1 MENFSWFTLPFS
13 IGALILAVTLITKYV
28 LWILQLSRIDKLRI
42 LNSIFTV
49 RTVRA
54 IREVVMES
62 LLHRNVFKTN
72 PILGYMHMS
81 FAFGWLVLIVAGH
94 IEACVHAA
102 SLSVSPWQ
110 AIFFRY
116 FVHEP
121 FFGHRLFAQLMDF
134 ILLYIL
140 SGVFMAY
147 AKRLNSK
154 LFGMKRTTKLR
165 TRDYIAMTALWAI
178 FPLRLFAEGATAA
191 LHGNGGF
198 LTKSVGKFFSLMQI
212 TPVTEN
218 TLWWAYSISLG
229 LFFVTLPFT
238 RYMHI
243 LTEVLYIFLKE
254 YGIKLKKE
262 YNSFSEI
269 QVYSCSR
276 CGICVDACQMHH
288 ANISN
293 NQSVYILKNMRD
305 DNLTDRK
312 LYNCLLCG
320 RCEKACPVNINL
332 NDLRISQRIKSSK
345 EYNSTYD
352 FLEHTPVPKADVLY
366 YAGCMTHLTPGIKN
380 SIVKVLEKA
389 DINYLFLDKD
399 KGACC
404 GRPLMQAGQHEAAK
418 KLIIYN
424 REQILASGA
433 HTLLVSCPICYKV
446 FKDDYELGQINIVHH
461 SEYFLELVEQGKIT
475 LAKSP
480 ASFVYHDPCELGRGC
495 NVYEQPREL
504 LRKTGKLT
512 DIRQQK
518 ENSLCC
524 SGSIGD
530 LSLSMTDRNRIKDE
544 TLKVLLKANPDVLAT
559 ACPLC
564 KKTFVKGVDIQVKDI
579 AEIVAE
585 AIVRPS

>member
-1 MENFSWFTLPFS
+1 MENFSWFVLPFC
-13 IGALILAVTLITKYV
+13 IGTLILFTVLIIKYV
-28 LWILQLSRIDKLRI
+28 VWILQLSRIDKLRI

-49 RTVRA
+49 RTLRA
-54 IREVVMES
+54 IREIIMES
-62 LLHRNVFKTN
+62 LLHRNVYKTN

-81 FAFGWLVLIVAGH
+81 FAFGWFLLIVVGH
-94 IEACVHAA
+94 VEACVHAG
-102 SLSVSPWQ
+102 SLSISPWEG
-110 AIFFRY
+110 IFFRY
-116 FVHEP
+116 FVNEP
-121 FFGHRLFAQLMDF
+121 FVGHKLFAQLMDL

-165 TRDYIAMTALWAI
+165 TRDYIAMSALWAI
-178 FPLRLFAEGATAA
+178 FPLRLIAESASAA
-191 LHGNGGF
+191 LHNNGGF
-198 LTKSVGKFFSLMQI
+198 LTNTVGKLLEFMNI
-212 TPVTEN
+212 TPAVEN
-218 TLWWAYSISLG
+218 GLWWAYSISLG
-229 LFFVTLPFT
+229 VFFITLPFT

-262 YNSFSEI
+262 YNSYSEI

-305 DNLTDRK
+305 HNLTDRK

-332 NDLRISQRIKSSK
+332 NDLRISQRIKSGK
-345 EYNSTYD
+345 EYNSSYD
-352 FLEHTPVPKADVLY
+352 FLQHTPVPKADVVY
-366 YAGCMTHLTPGIKN
+366 FAGCMTHLTPGIKN

-389 DINYLFLDKD
+389 GVNYLFLDKD

-418 KLIIYN
+418 KLIAFN
-424 REQILASGA
+424 REEILASGA

-461 SEYFLELVEQGKIT
+461 SEYFLQLAEEKKIT
-475 LAKSP
+475 LENSAISY
-480 ASFVYHDPCELGRGC
+480 VYHDPCELGRGC
-495 NVYEQPREL
+495 NVYEQPRQL
-504 LRKTGKLT
+504 LQKTGTLT
-512 DIRQQK
+512 NIRQEK

-524 SGSIGD
+524 SGSLGD
-530 LSLSMTDRNRIKDE
+530 LSLSMTDRNKIKSE
-544 TLKVLLKANPDVLAT
+544 TLKVLLKGNPDVLAT

-579 AEIVAE
+579 AEIVAD
-585 AIVRPS
+585 AMV

>member
-1 MENFSWFTLPFS
+1 MENFSWFVLPFVV
-13 IGALILAVTLITKYV
+13 GMFILVITLIVKYTMWV
-28 LWILQLSRIDKLRI
+28 LQLSKIDKLRI
-42 LNSIFTV
+42 RNSMFTV
-49 RTVRA
+49 RTLRA
-54 IREVVMES
+54 IREVFMES
-62 LLHRNVFKTN
+62 LLHRNVYKTN

-81 FAFGWLVLIVAGH
+81 FAFGWFLLIVVGH
-94 IEACVHAA
+94 VEACVHAG
-102 SLSVSPWQ
+102 SLSVTPWE
-110 AIFFRY
+110 AIFLRY
-116 FVHEP
+116 FVHTP
-121 FFGHRLFAQLMDF
+121 FAGHVFFAQVMDL

-165 TRDYIAMTALWAI
+165 TRDYISMAALWGI
-178 FPLRLFAEGATAA
+178 FPLRLLAEGATAA
-191 LHGNGGF
+191 LHHNGGF
-198 LTKSVGKFFSLMQI
+198 LTNSVGAFMNFLHV
-212 TPVTEN
+212 TPAVESA
-218 TLWWAYSISLG
+218 LWWAYSISLG

-254 YGIKLKKE
+254 YGIKLKKT

-276 CGICVDACQMHH
+276 CGICVDVCQMHH

-345 EYNSTYD
+345 EYNSSYD
-352 FLEHTPVPKADVLY
+352 FLEQKPVPKADVLY
-366 YAGCMTHLTPGIKN
+366 FAGCMTHLTPGIKN

-389 DINYLFLDKD
+389 GINYLFLDKD

-404 GRPLMQAGQHEAAK
+404 GRPLMQAGQYEAAQ
-418 KLIIYN
+418 KLIVHN
-424 REQILASGA
+424 REQILDSGA

-446 FKDDYELGQINIVHH
+446 FKDDYELAQIKIVHH
-461 SEYFLELVEQGKIT
+461 SEYFLELVAQGKIT
-475 LAKSP
+475 LSQSER
-480 ASFVYHDPCELGRGC
+480 SFVYHDPCELGRGC

-512 DIRQQK
+512 DVRQQK
-518 ENSLCC
+518 TDALCC
-524 SGSIGD
+524 SGSLGD
-530 LSLSMTDRNRIKDE
+530 LSLSMTDRNKLKDE

-585 AIVRPS
+585 AMEE

>member
-13 IGALILAVTLITKYV
+13 IGTLILAVTLITKYV
-28 LWILQLSRIDKLRI
+28 LWILQLSKIDKLRI
-42 LNSIFTV
+42 LNSVFTM
-49 RTVRA
+49 RTLRA
-54 IREVVMES
+54 IREVCMES

-81 FAFGWLVLIVAGH
+81 FAFGWLMLIIVGH
-94 IEACVHAA
+94 IEACVQAG
-102 SLSVSPWQ
+102 SLSVTPWQ

-116 FVHEP
+116 FEHEP
-121 FFGHRLFAQLMDF
+121 FYGHKLFAQLMDF

-165 TRDYIAMTALWAI
+165 TRDYIAMTALWGI
-178 FPLRLFAEGATAA
+178 FPLRLLAEGATAA

-198 LTKSVGKFFSLMQI
+198 LTNSVGKLFSLMNI
-212 TPVTEN
+212 TPAAETG
-218 TLWWAYSISLG
+218 LWWAYSISLG

-262 YNSFSEI
+262 YNSFSKI

-352 FLEHTPVPKADVLY
+352 FLEHTPVPKADVVY
-366 YAGCMTHLTPGIKN
+366 FAGCMTHLTPGIKN

-389 DINYLFLDKD
+389 GINYLFLDKD

-418 KLIIYN
+418 KLITFN
-424 REQILASGA
+424 REEILASGA

-461 SEYFLELVEQGKIT
+461 SEYFLELVEQKKIT
-475 LAKSP
+475 LSP
-480 ASFVYHDPCELGRGC
+480 SAQSFVYHDPCELGRGC

-512 DIRQQK
+512 DVRQQK
-518 ENSLCC
+518 ENALCC
-524 SGSIGD
+524 SGSLGD
-530 LSLSMTDRNRIKDE
+530 LSLSMTDRNKLKDE
-544 TLKVLLKANPDVLAT
+544 TLKVLLKGNPDVLAT
-559 ACPLC
+559 SCPLC

-585 AIVRPS
+585 AME